1 MSSVL
6 KTKDLQV
13 VHRLNPMSLTFQS
26 GSLIAIIG
34 PNGSGKS
41 TFLQAIS
48 GLLSYDGEVI
58 WNGFNLNDI
67 PVYQRAQQLAWVG
80 PEPNFQFP
88 FTVQE
93 VLRMGRFARGEDSHN
108 LEPYLKDMDLVS
120 LADRPITQISTGE
133 KQRTLLARAMVT
145 QAPIQCWDEPLSSL
159 DIRHQLEIL
168 MKARAMANAGATI
181 LISLHDLR
189 VAHCMDQVVLLDQ
202 GNLIACGSPAQVLTP
217 ALLRQV
223 FGVLS
228 RESMGLVLELPP
240 K

>member
-1 MSSVL
+1 
-6 KTKDLQV
+6 
-13 VHRLNPMSLTFQS
+13 
-26 GSLIAIIG
+26 
-34 PNGSGKS
+34 
-41 TFLQAIS
+41 
-48 GLLSYDGEVI
+48 
-58 WNGFNLNDI
+58 
-67 PVYQRAQQLAWVG
+67 
-80 PEPNFQFP
+80 
-88 FTVQE
+88 
-93 VLRMGRFARGEDSHN
+93 HN

-240 K
+240 Q

>member
-1 MSSVL
+1 
-6 KTKDLQV
+6 
-13 VHRLNPMSLTFQS
+13 
-26 GSLIAIIG
+26 
-34 PNGSGKS
+34 
-41 TFLQAIS
+41 
-48 GLLSYDGEVI
+48 
-58 WNGFNLNDI
+58 
-67 PVYQRAQQLAWVG
+67 
-80 PEPNFQFP
+80 
-88 FTVQE
+88 
-93 VLRMGRFARGEDSHN
+93 
-108 LEPYLKDMDLVS
+108 MDLVS

>member
-1 MSSVL
+1 
-6 KTKDLQV
+6 
-13 VHRLNPMSLTFQS
+13 
-26 GSLIAIIG
+26 
-34 PNGSGKS
+34 
-41 TFLQAIS
+41 
-48 GLLSYDGEVI
+48 VI
-58 WNGFNLNDI
+58 WNEFNLQDI
-67 PVYQRAQQLAWVG
+67 PIFQRAQQLAWVG
-80 PEPNFQFP
+80 PETNFQFP

-93 VLRMGRFARGEDSHN
+93 VLRMGRFAWGEDGHN
-108 LEPYLKDMDLVS
+108 LEPYLREMDL
-120 LADRPITQISTGE
+120 LTLEDRPVTQISTGE

-145 QAPIQCWDEPLSSL
+145 EAPIQCWDEPLSSL

-168 MKARAMANAGATI
+168 MKARMMANSGSTI

-202 GNLIACGSPAQVLTP
+202 GNLVASGAPAQVLTP

-228 RESMGLVLELPP
+228 HEAMSLILELPP

>member
-1 MSSVL
+1 
-6 KTKDLQV
+6 
-13 VHRLNPMSLTFQS
+13 
-26 GSLIAIIG
+26 
-34 PNGSGKS
+34 
-41 TFLQAIS
+41 
-48 GLLSYDGEVI
+48 
-58 WNGFNLNDI
+58 
-67 PVYQRAQQLAWVG
+67 
-80 PEPNFQFP
+80 
-88 FTVQE
+88 
-93 VLRMGRFARGEDSHN
+93 
-108 LEPYLKDMDLVS
+108 
-120 LADRPITQISTGE
+120 
-133 KQRTLLARAMVT
+133 
-145 QAPIQCWDEPLSSL
+145 
-159 DIRHQLEIL
+159 